1 MVAKEWRDASGN
13 MVVGGTEQVVVV
25 VEVSA
30 EGKVVVVEVI
40 VAVGREV
47 PSINSIAMFGIRI

>member
-1 MVAKEWRDASGN
+1 M
-13 MVVGGTEQVVVV
+13 
-25 VEVSA
+25 EVSA

-47 PSINSIAMFGIRI
+47 PSINSIAMFVSEYKLSVTLQLKLHYN